1 MNTQDR
7 KSYTA
12 LKAEEKTYCVLV
24 FARPLGKQNRGYCPK
39 IRVSSVSETEAM
51 HTAME
56 AYQHRH
62 PQLHIDGARI
72 IHPVFTCNTSSHV
85 R

>member
-24 FARPLGKQNRGYCPK
+24 FARPSGRQNRGYCPK
-39 IRVSSVSETEAM
+39 IRVSSISEAEAIR
-51 HTAME
+51 TAE
-56 AYQHRH
+56 NTYQRRH

-72 IHPVFTCNTSSHV
+72 IRPVFTCNTASHV

>member
-39 IRVSSVSETEAM
+39 IRVSSVSETEAIR
-51 HTAME
+51 TAKSTF
-56 AYQHRH
+56 QRLH
-62 PQLHIDGARI
+62 PLSIIDGARI
-72 IHPVFTCNTSSHV
+72 IHPVFTCNASSHV

>member
-39 IRVSSVSETEAM
+39 IRVSSISEAEAIR
-51 HTAME
+51 TAKSTV
-56 AYQHRH
+56 QRLR
-62 PQLHIDGARI
+62 PLSIIDGARI
-72 IHPVFTCNTSSHV
+72 IRPINPLA
-85 R
+85 